1 MRRLFRNPTADKIRA
16 FVDRA
21 TVLGLRPEDRANAIE
36 MLDNNEW
43 GGAFDIVVIQLFE
56 YGIEIDDDFLRFA
69 REIGDGMKLE
79 RRKYDFLEKLVTKN

>member
-1 MRRLFRNPTADKIRA
+1 
-16 FVDRA
+16 VDRA